1 MEGKLQKLSS
11 LQFDDLPDEIVL
23 KILKKLD
30 IKDLLNCGIV
40 SKRIRAISKDESL
53 WEKVNLYNKRVPST
67 NFLKLVLNSG
77 MGFIS

>member
-1 MEGKLQKLSS
+1 MEGKRQNFSS

-23 KILKKLD
+23 KIFKKLD
-30 IKDLLNCGIV
+30 IKDLLNCGMV

-53 WEKVNLYNKRVPST
+53 WEKLNLCNKRVPST

>member
-1 MEGKLQKLSS
+1 MEGKRQKLSS

-23 KILKKLD
+23 KIFKKLD
-30 IKDLLNCGIV
+30 IKDLLNCGMV

-53 WEKVNLYNKRVPST
+53 WEKVNLYNKLVPST
-67 NFLKLVLNSG
+67 KFLKLVLNSG

>member
-23 KILKKLD
+23 KIFKKLD
-30 IKDLLNCGIV
+30 IKDLLNCGMV

-53 WEKVNLYNKRVPST
+53 WEKVNLYNKIVPPK
-67 NFLKLVLNSG
+67 FLQLVLNSG

>member
-1 MEGKLQKLSS
+1 MEGKRQKLSS

-23 KILKKLD
+23 KIFKKLD
-30 IKDLLNCGIV
+30 IKDLLNCGMV

-53 WEKVNLYNKRVPST
+53 WEKVNLYKKLVPST
-67 NFLKLVLNSG
+67 KFLKLVLNSG